1 MARIF
6 FNRLRA
12 LFRRHR
18 LDGELDAELACHLA
32 MQREEHG
39 SRHFGNAT
47 LIKESMRD
55 LWTFGSVERAVHDL
69 RLSARALRRSP
80 AFSVLAVLT
89 LALGIGATT
98 AIFSVVDGVILRPL
112 PYPASEQLIRTL
124 EYVPGSNTIDGV
136 PRRSAALDALDIL
149 EWQRRSETLQ
159 HLGAYDSLTPLTM
172 IHSGEPLRVAG
183 SRVTP
188 ALFEVLG
195 VGAAIGR
202 TFNRDEERART
213 VILSHRLWQ
222 TVFGADPAV
231 VDRTMVLDDAAY
243 TVIGVMP
250 AGFEFPEP
258 ATEFWLPLSLEPER
272 PDLTSMYFHVGRLKA
287 GIEPSAAAAEANSL
301 LQGRR
306 RYGHEPPPDRPQF
319 EVTRA
324 KDELVAPVK
333 AGLFVLLG
341 GVAFLLL
348 IACSNVANL
357 LLARCASRRGELA
370 LRATLGASRTRLVSQ
385 MLIESGMLAALGG
398 LAGIGIAMGG
408 VSLLQQFGP
417 ANLPRLRDIGVDRT
431 VLYFTAGLSIVTGV
445 LFGAVPA
452 WQVSR
457 TDPNTDVRR
466 SGEHRGSRPGA
477 GRQSFVV
484 AQIAL
489 AVILLIG
496 GGLLVRSFF
505 NVVSVDPGFN
515 PQNLLT
521 FKVARPRVPGQPPT
535 PEPAVAEFRERL
547 AALPRVRSVAFGSSL
562 PFLPR
567 FTSIPRVRGI
577 PEPIEG
583 ISDVR
588 FVSRSYVHTL
598 GLRVLAGRD
607 FSDEDLAAPP
617 LKVLINEALAAAFPN
632 ESPIGQ
638 PLTLATTPAVIIGVV
653 NDTREAGLDLPV
665 RPLVYVNARQGLLRL
680 REQYVADWATFAVR
694 TEGDPSLLIPVL
706 RALMRETIP
715 GATLE
720 LNAGRL
726 TDVIAESL
734 ARRRFYALLF
744 GIFAAVAALVAATGV
759 YGVVAYAVAERTKE
773 IGIRMALG
781 ARASVVLA
789 SIVRESA
796 VPIGIGMVAGTIGG
810 LSATRYVE
818 GLLFGLTPLDPTTF
832 VVAIAMLASV
842 ALLAAIIPARRAT
855 SLDPLVAL
863 RCE

>member
-1 MARIF
+1 
-6 FNRLRA
+6 
-12 LFRRHR
+12 
-18 LDGELDAELACHLA
+18 
-32 MQREEHG
+32 
-39 SRHFGNAT
+39 
-47 LIKESMRD
+47 
-55 LWTFGSVERAVHDL
+55 
-69 RLSARALRRSP
+69 
-80 AFSVLAVLT
+80 
-89 LALGIGATT
+89 
-98 AIFSVVDGVILRPL
+98 
-112 PYPASEQLIRTL
+112 
-124 EYVPGSNTIDGV
+124 
-136 PRRSAALDALDIL
+136 
-149 EWQRRSETLQ
+149 
-159 HLGAYDSLTPLTM
+159 
-172 IHSGEPLRVAG
+172 
-183 SRVTP
+183 
-188 ALFEVLG
+188 
-195 VGAAIGR
+195 
-202 TFNRDEERART
+202 
-213 VILSHRLWQ
+213 
-222 TVFGADPAV
+222 
-231 VDRTMVLDDAAY
+231 
-243 TVIGVMP
+243 
-250 AGFEFPEP
+250 
-258 ATEFWLPLSLEPER
+258 
-272 PDLTSMYFHVGRLKA
+272 
-287 GIEPSAAAAEANSL
+287 
-301 LQGRR
+301 
-306 RYGHEPPPDRPQF
+306 
-319 EVTRA
+319 
-324 KDELVAPVK
+324 
-333 AGLFVLLG
+333 
-341 GVAFLLL
+341 
-348 IACSNVANL
+348 
-357 LLARCASRRGELA
+357 
-370 LRATLGASRTRLVSQ
+370 
-385 MLIESGMLAALGG
+385 
-398 LAGIGIAMGG
+398 
-408 VSLLQQFGP
+408 
-417 ANLPRLRDIGVDRT
+417 
-431 VLYFTAGLSIVTGV
+431 
-445 LFGAVPA
+445 
-452 WQVSR
+452 
-457 TDPNTDVRR
+457 
-466 SGEHRGSRPGA
+466 
-477 GRQSFVV
+477 
-484 AQIAL
+484 
-489 AVILLIG
+489 
-496 GGLLVRSFF
+496 
-505 NVVSVDPGFN
+505 
-515 PQNLLT
+515 
-521 FKVARPRVPGQPPT
+521 
-535 PEPAVAEFRERL
+535 
-547 AALPRVRSVAFGSSL
+547 VRSVAFGSSL